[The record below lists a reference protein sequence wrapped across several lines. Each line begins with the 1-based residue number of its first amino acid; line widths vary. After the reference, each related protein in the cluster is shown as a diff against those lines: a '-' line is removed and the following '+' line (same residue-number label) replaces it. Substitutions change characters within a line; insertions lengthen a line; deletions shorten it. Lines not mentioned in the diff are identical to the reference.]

1 VVGLFVRLIV
11 SLALVV
17 GLLLLLARV
26 AQGRY
31 RGRSGAAIQ
40 VLHRQAL
47 GKGSSVAVVS
57 VGGRVLVVGATD
69 NQVSLL
75 TELDPDELQLEV
87 NVRAAEG
94 GEPGDDELAQVT
106 KLGQSPLA
114 GSLLSPQTWRQAWQA
129 VRGGNRRAS

>member
-1 VVGLFVRLIV
+1 MVGLVVRLLV

-17 GLLLLLARV
+17 GLLILLARV

-57 VGGRVLVVGATD
+57 IGGRVLVVGATEQ
-69 NQVSLL
+69 QVSLL

-87 NVRAAEG
+87 TVQAPAAED
-94 GEPGDDELAQVT
+94 PDELAGVT
-106 KLGQSPLA
+106 RLQGPLS

-129 VRGGNRRAS
+129 VRGSSRRAS